1 LPAKRPYEGNEHV
14 KWVKRILVGLV
25 VLFALFYLVTRP
37 EDAANAVQG
46 AFAAVW
52 GGVEAVGR
60 FFTSLAAV

>member
-1 LPAKRPYEGNEHV
+1 M
-14 KWVKRILVGLV
+14 KWVKRILLGLV

-60 FFTSLAAV
+60 VFTSLAAA

>member
-1 LPAKRPYEGNEHV
+1 LPAKRRDEGNELV
-14 KWVKRILVGLV
+14 KWVKRILLGLV

-60 FFTSLAAV
+60 FFTSLAAA